1 MRKHD
6 TDGRYMS
13 GGKKRGLDVQQE
25 IETLGI
31 YLAGH
36 AFTVQEAYNA
46 IQSRAIHRT
55 SKTKLTTSRVVQVLG
70 DMVSDGKAGV
80 TMRSGVNWYRSNSKA
95 RALVVHAWVDHCQ
108 EGNWIS
114 IGSNRAAA

>member
-1 MRKHD
+1 
-6 TDGRYMS
+6 
-13 GGKKRGLDVQQE
+13 
-25 IETLGI
+25 
-31 YLAGH
+31 
-36 AFTVQEAYNA
+36 
-46 IQSRAIHRT
+46 
-55 SKTKLTTSRVVQVLG
+55 
-70 DMVSDGKAGV
+70 MVSDGKAGV